1 MKVKD
6 AVNLYSSW
14 GEVIVRVPQ
23 DSALDC
29 MMLKLFLVVEESDF
43 TSYENDKLWFHNS
56 EFIENRITPIKIHS
70 TSCKR
75 LFQWFSDNQMSV
87 NTKILHLLVRN
98 YEPVKTQ
105 SDESSIKNTTCKNF
119 LVLELI
125 TKLDLKIPQNNL
137 LECKK

>member
-43 TSYENDKLWFHNS
+43 TSYENDKL
-56 EFIENRITPIKIHS
+56 
-70 TSCKR
+70 
-75 LFQWFSDNQMSV
+75 
-87 NTKILHLLVRN
+87 
-98 YEPVKTQ
+98 
-105 SDESSIKNTTCKNF
+105 
-119 LVLELI
+119 
-125 TKLDLKIPQNNL
+125 
-137 LECKK
+137 